1 MRYVGMKKTITL
13 LIMCN
18 DFENNGVACITYIE
32 ENGTSVLPSDTDLLK
47 VLYLVTFE
55 TTKNG

>member
-1 MRYVGMKKTITL
+1 
-13 LIMCN
+13 MCN

-32 ENGTSVLPSDTDLLK
+32 ENGTSVLPSDTALLK

-55 TTKNG
+55 TTKKWITTIRNWLKVYDEF